1 MSGLECLCLQGF
13 GMRACE
19 VSAVDKVAA
28 ALLEA
33 LALQAVTLTSTSS
46 SPAVAWLVI
55 HMVGFAVDGMYFGN
69 TGRQGPYNMLVCQ
82 SDCQS
87 VK

>member
-1 MSGLECLCLQGF
+1 
-13 GMRACE
+13 MRACE

-28 ALLEA
+28 ALA

-55 HMVGFAVDGMYFGN
+55 HMVGSAVDGIYFGN
-69 TGRQGPYNMLVCQ
+69 TGRQGSYNMLVCQ